1 MTVNEIDEI
10 EHPSAAVALV
20 VTRKS
25 PSILLVRRAD
35 YDADPW
41 SGQWAFP
48 GGKVDESDS
57 DLLATCQR
65 EVLEECGC
73 NLSADH
79 YERALPISQAGRIRK
94 HPVIVAP
101 FLWEIPERVD
111 LTPDETEIASACWL
125 ELSYLTDP
133 ENHDS
138 GVIAPEYDNQEF
150 PYIRLGDTPLWGFT
164 YAVLMNY
171 LNERNNN

>member
-1 MTVNEIDEI
+1 MTVNEINEI

-20 VTRKS
+20 VTHKS

-35 YDADPW
+35 HASDPW

-48 GGKVDESDS
+48 GGKVDDSDP

-73 NLSADH
+73 HLSADH
-79 YERALPISQAGRIRK
+79 YERALPISKAGRKQK

-111 LTPDETEIASACWL
+111 LIPDETEIASACWL

-133 ENHDS
+133 INHDR
-138 GVIAPEYDNQEF
+138 GVIAPEYDDREF

-164 YAVLMNY
+164 YMVLMDY
-171 LNERNNN
+171 LNERENN

>member
-1 MTVNEIDEI
+1 MPVNEINEM
-10 EHPSAAVALV
+10 EHPSAAVALI
-20 VTRKS
+20 VTHKS

-35 YDADPW
+35 NAADPW

-48 GGKVDESDS
+48 GGKVDESDFN
-57 DLLATCQR
+57 LLATCQR

-73 NLSADH
+73 QLSTDH
-79 YERALPISQAGRIRK
+79 YERALPISKAGRQQK

-101 FLWEIPERVD
+101 FLWEIPERVA
-111 LTPDETEIASACWL
+111 LTPDETEIAAACWL

-133 ENHDS
+133 INHDS
-138 GVIAPEYDNQEF
+138 GVIASEYDDREF

-164 YAVLMNY
+164 YMVLMNY
-171 LNERNNN
+171 LNERENN

>member
-1 MTVNEIDEI
+1 MTVNENNET

-20 VTRKS
+20 VTRES
-25 PSILLVRRAD
+25 PSILLVRRANHA
-35 YDADPW
+35 ADPW

-73 NLSADH
+73 HLSADH
-79 YERALPISQAGRIRK
+79 YERALPISKAGRLQK

-101 FLWEIPERVD
+101 FLWEIPERVE
-111 LTPDETEIASACWL
+111 LNPDETEIASACWL
-125 ELSYLTDP
+125 ELSYLIDP
-133 ENHDS
+133 DNHDS
-138 GVIAPEYDNQEF
+138 GVIAPEYDNREF

-164 YAVLMNY
+164 YMVLMNY
-171 LNERNNN
+171 LNER

>member
-1 MTVNEIDEI
+1 MTVNKANDI

-20 VTRKS
+20 VTRES

-35 YDADPW
+35 HASDPW

-73 NLSADH
+73 HLSADH
-79 YERALPISQAGRIRK
+79 YERALPISKAGRLQK

-111 LTPDETEIASACWL
+111 LVPDETEIASACWQ
-125 ELSYLTDP
+125 ELTYLTNH

-138 GVIAPEYDNQEF
+138 GVIAPEYDNREF

-164 YAVLMNY
+164 YMVLMNY
-171 LNERNNN
+171 LNEREDS

>member
-1 MTVNEIDEI
+1 MTVNEINEN

-20 VTRKS
+20 VTRES

-35 YDADPW
+35 HDSDPW

-48 GGKVDESDS
+48 GGKVDESDT

-73 NLSADH
+73 HLPPEH
-79 YERALPISQAGRIRK
+79 YERALPISKAGRLQK

-101 FLWEIPERVD
+101 FLWEIPERLD
-111 LTPDETEIASACWL
+111 LTLDETEIATACWL
-125 ELSYLTDP
+125 ELSFLSNPD
-133 ENHDS
+133 NHDK
-138 GVIAPEYDNQEF
+138 GVIAPEYDKREF
-150 PYIRLGDTPLWGFT
+150 PYIRLGENPLWGFT
-164 YAVLMNY
+164 YMVLMNY
-171 LNERNNN
+171 LNERERN